1 MERRMNDK
9 VKVLIIDDNPIDR
22 KLTRAILEKNGFLVV
37 DLSRASSCLEIISAE
52 NPSLVLLDI
61 LMPDMNGN
69 QALQLIRSKYSAIE
83 LPVIMVT
90 SKSDATDIV
99 ESLELGANDYITK
112 PIQINVALRRI
123 ETHLTIS
130 TQAKLIAKTR
140 ELEALHATIITFKH
154 ELNNPLAIALGM
166 INGLKKEYSN
176 EDRFLKLETAIWRTA
191 NVIKILSELLTKT
204 SFQYDQS
211 TQYPKLISFK
221 REIN

>member
-1 MERRMNDK
+1 MNDK